1 MSFFPPFLIPLQLAE
16 KLENSEWTSQFLAQE
31 GAISLM
37 ECILFCIFK
46 MKYVSYFL
54 YACFKK
60 IFFFSYYSRVAYL
73 QSSITGSDPDDVPRL
88 EKLLTCITQMVN
100 SGVRFSSLSFGF
112 SDG

>member
-1 MSFFPPFLIPLQLAE
+1 MRQIPDLPNMSFFPPFLIPLQLAE

-60 IFFFSYYSRVAYL
+60 IFFFFVL
-73 QSSITGSDPDDVPRL
+73 
-88 EKLLTCITQMVN
+88 
-100 SGVRFSSLSFGF
+100 FSSRLSPKFDHWER
-112 SDG
+112 SR